1 MNNPQIYASQGDSFV
16 YKSDLRLLQHGNWL
30 NDNLISFYLECLTSK
45 FNVSNLRVID
55 SAVVSF
61 LVNQLD
67 EEEEDFQSECSSMDI
82 FESGNSN
89 FLIPVNSSYAS
100 SETFGEVGAGNHWSL
115 LHIVILE
122 AQVSWKHYDSS
133 PSLSNSSAA
142 FRTLSK
148 FMLCYKT
155 ARKISI
161 GNAVGEDIAGNQT
174 DGWRCGWYVLGN
186 CSRILQ
192 GQEGGEDG
200 EGLAQVREEME
211 RFLKERRTL
220 TEREIMTK
228 RRLER
233 FEGVSK

>member
-1 MNNPQIYASQGDSFV
+1 M
-16 YKSDLRLLQHGNWL
+16 
-30 NDNLISFYLECLTSK
+30 
-45 FNVSNLRVID
+45 
-55 SAVVSF
+55 
-61 LVNQLD
+61 
-67 EEEEDFQSECSSMDI
+67 
-82 FESGNSN
+82 
-89 FLIPVNSSYAS
+89 
-100 SETFGEVGAGNHWSL
+100 
-115 LHIVILE
+115 
-122 AQVSWKHYDSS
+122 SWKHYDSS
-133 PSLSNSSAA
+133 SSLSNSSAA
-142 FRTLSK
+142 SRTRLK
-148 FMLCYKT
+148 FLLCYKT
-155 ARKISI
+155 ARKTSI

-211 RFLKERRTL
+211 RFLKERSAL

>member
-1 MNNPQIYASQGDSFV
+1 M
-16 YKSDLRLLQHGNWL
+16 
-30 NDNLISFYLECLTSK
+30 ISFYLECLTSK

-122 AQVSWKHYDSS
+122 AQGKKTSS
-133 PSLSNSSAA
+133 TFGRGLRRSHAA
-142 FRTLSK
+142 
-148 FMLCYKT
+148 
-155 ARKISI
+155 AP
-161 GNAVGEDIAGNQT
+161 
-174 DGWRCGWYVLGN
+174 
-186 CSRILQ
+186 
-192 GQEGGEDG
+192 
-200 EGLAQVREEME
+200 LAA
-211 RFLKERRTL
+211 T
-220 TEREIMTK
+220 
-228 RRLER
+228 
-233 FEGVSK
+233 